1 MALKNQ
7 GVLSALRDPGAS
19 LWPPRGRYLRS
30 SSAVKKK
37 LFEGHPHFTIF
48 VGYTVEVMPVLPMP
62 GV

>member
-7 GVLSALRDPGAS
+7 GVLLALRGS
-19 LWPPRGRYLRS
+19 LIREPPRGRYLRS

-48 VGYTVEVMPVLPMP
+48 PGYAVEVMPVLPMP